1 MIGIEQL
8 TTAIAEEALAL
19 RRLLRLARIQQRAMV
34 RGRIGLL
41 AKVSQRISDGVLR
54 AEIAGRA
61 RESIAAEVARGLGCP
76 TADTLAVRG
85 RLPVAERDGLDVSL
99 AELSEIAVQL
109 RRQNFQN
116 HQLARVS
123 TDLVRGEIDILTG
136 AFGPAGP
143 TYSPREDAVAAGRP
157 GVVNGRA

>member
-8 TTAIAEEALAL
+8 EAAVAAESSALQ
-19 RRLLRLARIQQRAMV
+19 RLLRYARIQQRAMV
-34 RGRIGLL
+34 RGRVGLL
-41 AKVSQRISDGVLR
+41 TKVSQRISDGVLR
-54 AEIAGRA
+54 AESAGRA
-61 RESIAAEVARGLGCP
+61 RESIAAEIARSLGCP
-76 TADTLAVRG
+76 TADTLALRG
-85 RLPVAERDGLDVSL
+85 RVPTAERDRLDAAL
-99 AELSEIAVQL
+99 ADLSDIAVQL

-136 AFGPAGP
+136 AFGPAEP